1 MKGVVDCA
9 NCGDSASFEGVCPN
23 DIITDTGYT
32 QFSDL
37 SWVCPSCVEP
47 NDITL
52 IEAFEM
58 MLELVTGN
66 MIHSEDA
73 IGENDPI
80 LFKEALTQQRAFEMV
95 NDHLGDLRESEA
107 FNKKLKEDMRKGGK

>member
-9 NCGDSASFEGVCPN
+9 NCDNSAFFEGVCPN

-37 SWVCPSCVEP
+37 SQVCPSCVEP
-47 NDITL
+47 KDITL

-73 IGENDPI
+73 IRENDPV
-80 LFKEALTQQRAFEMV
+80 LFKEAVTQERAYEMV
-95 NDHLGDLRESEA
+95 NDHLSDLRESDFFHE
-107 FNKKLKEDMRKGGK
+107 KLKKEREGGK